1 MIACRSSK
9 PTRPFRT
16 TPVKLIQLDHGQD
29 AKTHELPELPT
40 VLGRQPARGI
50 SIPHPTISREHA
62 RIFDRDGET
71 FVADLN
77 SSNGTFVNGERV
89 SRVALKHGDVLK
101 LGEVELRV
109 EVAGA
114 GVAPTAIA
122 PPPASQSAPAP
133 VHRPA
138 ASRPAPTNSSGQPL
152 PSAAELFGEDDGIT
166 LEEATISSTA
176 APGSETM
183 IAPRPFA
190 ATSGQGTGGFAQA
203 PPKSVYTSA
212 VARPLDP
219 KKAGNLLTA
228 DVDQQGGWRKL
239 VTLLIALGVAAGLFY
254 GAMALTENLAPEDDL
269 PPAQRDDA
277 DDAANTDTGATNPD
291 EQH

>member
-9 PTRPFRT
+9 LTSPFRT

-29 AKTHELPELPT
+29 TQTHELPELPT

-50 SIPHPTISREHA
+50 AIPHPTISREHA

-77 SSNGTFVNGERV
+77 SSNGTFVNGARV
-89 SRVALKHGDVLK
+89 SRCALKHGDLLK

-114 GVAPTAIA
+114 IAPTAIA
-122 PPPASQSAPAP
+122 PPAAP
-133 VHRPA
+133 VA
-138 ASRPAPTNSSGQPL
+138 ASRPAAPSRPTPTNSSGQPL
-152 PSAAELFGEDDGIT
+152 PTAAELFGEDDGIT

-176 APGSETM
+176 APGTETM
-183 IAPRPFA
+183 IASRPFA
-190 ATSGQGTGGFAQA
+190 ASSGQGPGGFAQA
-203 PPKSVYTSA
+203 PPKSVYSAA

-239 VTLLIALGVAAGLFY
+239 LTLIIALGVAAGLFY
-254 GAMALTENLAPEDDL
+254 GAMSLTESMAPEDDL
-269 PPAQRDDA
+269 PPAQQDDA
-277 DDAANTDTGATNPD
+277 DGATNPD
-291 EQH
+291 ATTPDEQH

>member
-1 MIACRSSK
+1 MIACRTSK

-29 AKTHELPELPT
+29 AKTHELPELPM

-50 SIPHPTISREHA
+50 AIPHPTISREHA

-71 FVADLN
+71 LVADLN
-77 SSNGTFVNGERV
+77 SSNGTFVNGARI
-89 SRVALKHGDVLK
+89 SRAALKHGDVLK

-109 EVAGA
+109 EVEGA
-114 GVAPTAIA
+114 VTAPTAIA
-122 PPPASQSAPAP
+122 PQAAPAP
-133 VHRPA
+133 PSRPA
-138 ASRPAPTNSSGQPL
+138 AARPIPTNTSGQPI
-152 PSAAELFGEDDGIT
+152 PSAAELFGDDDGIT

-176 APGSETM
+176 PGTETM

-190 ATSGQGTGGFAQA
+190 ATSGPGPGGFAQA
-203 PPKSVYTSA
+203 PPKSVYTAA

-239 VTLLIALGVAAGLFY
+239 LTLLIALGVAAGLFY

-269 PPAQRDDA
+269 PPAQQDDGTAPTPDDPPEPA
-277 DDAANTDTGATNPD
+277 DG
-291 EQH
+291 ER